1 MLLDWFVRLSLA
13 LASWVTALF
22 VAREAPNFGVVNVFV
37 AILLLA
43 LGIGFLAF
51 WPMIREFCRTL
62 YESFR
67 RKA

>member
-1 MLLDWFVRLSLA
+1 MLGWFVRLSLA

-22 VAREAPNFGVVNVFV
+22 VARDAVNFGVVNVFV

-51 WPMIREFCRTL
+51 WPMMRDACQTFYRNL
-62 YESFR
+62 R
-67 RKA
+67 RRP